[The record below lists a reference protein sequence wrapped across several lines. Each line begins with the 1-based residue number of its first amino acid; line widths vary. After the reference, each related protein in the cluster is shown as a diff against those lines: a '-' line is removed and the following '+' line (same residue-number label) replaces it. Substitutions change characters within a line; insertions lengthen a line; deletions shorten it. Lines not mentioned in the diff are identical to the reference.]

1 MPGGAPYALL
11 DRRGTGGARALAQ
24 PVTPTVSVLGRHRL
38 AGLSRVPDADA
49 PGGAG
54 IGVAADADAATAAG
68 VPPPATDLTPDER
81 LQALHAAH
89 AEPLF
94 RFLLRLAVGERQL
107 AEDLLQETMMRAWR
121 SIDSLA
127 DDLETQ
133 RRWLFTVARRV
144 AIDVARARQ
153 ARPTEVGTL
162 DLNRMPATAD
172 VAERVVTAQT
182 IRDALPKISTE
193 HRRVVEAV
201 YFRGLST
208 AEIAAAFGIAEGT
221 VKSRAHYALRALR
234 AVIGEVDGA

>member
-1 MPGGAPYALL
+1 MAA
-11 DRRGTGGARALAQ
+11 
-24 PVTPTVSVLGRHRL
+24 
-38 AGLSRVPDADA
+38 LSRVPDADA

-54 IGVAADADAATAAG
+54 IGVAASGTAGVSGAAEVAGAAG
-68 VPPPATDLTPDER
+68 VSGADAGGPPPAADLAPDAR
-81 LQALHAAH
+81 LRALHEAH

-127 DDLETQ
+127 TDPETQ

-144 AIDVARARQ
+144 AIDMARARQ
-153 ARPTEVGTL
+153 ARPTEVGSL
-162 DLNRMPATAD
+162 DLSRMPATAD
-172 VAERVVTAQT
+172 EAERVVTAQT
-182 IRDALPKISTE
+182 VREALPKISAE

-234 AVIGEVDGA
+234 AVIGEVDGV

>member
-1 MPGGAPYALL
+1 M
-11 DRRGTGGARALAQ
+11 
-24 PVTPTVSVLGRHRL
+24 
-38 AGLSRVPDADA
+38 AGLSRGPDADA

-54 IGVAADADAATAAG
+54 IGVAAADTVDASAVDAG
-68 VPPPATDLTPDER
+68 PPPPAADLAPDAR
-81 LQALHAAH
+81 LRELHAVH

-94 RFLLRLAVGERQL
+94 RFLLRLASGERQL

-127 DDLETQ
+127 ADLETQ

-153 ARPTEVGTL
+153 ARPTEVGAL
-162 DLNRMPATAD
+162 DLSRMPATAD
-172 VAERVVTAQT
+172 VAERVVTART
-182 IRDALPKISTE
+182 IRDALPRISVE

-208 AEIAAAFGIAEGT
+208 AEIAAEFGIAEGT